1 MPADLRRVKQ
11 ESGWFKFSLGYEM
24 SLKTAI
30 MTMVRMMTK
39 IYNVSSVADFEPMSV
54 RLKPEQSRG
63 IDKYK

>member
-39 IYNVSSVADFEPMSV
+39 IYNVSSVADF
-54 RLKPEQSRG
+54 
-63 IDKYK
+63 